1 MGLHIHFYEELSV
14 MLSGQDAHPVFH
26 YCIKPKAAS
35 SDKWRNFYSFLS
47 ARMPWLKR
55 KALAVKAWI
64 SYVYHKMYRSDN
76 GRKFFTLVLVIC
88 MLVFQVVDFHAAK
101 EACSFQVEWAAKG
114 KALSLTP
121 YDIGLPG
128 IDGEVELGPKSFME
142 NILYPFQTS
151 LWVYMVALMMTLL
164 LFSYRLA
171 DLNPTHGRYGLS
183 VQAAST
189 CSRDEKQVAQLVKA
203 WGWSRPAVLAFV
215 DQLQKY
221 EILEVC
227 NMVTS
232 EVDKK
237 TSVPKRIKMLLEKRK
252 IWD

>member
-1 MGLHIHFYEELSV
+1 MIKTLSDYNLLESEELKDSINTLFLELRSKLPEFFKEVPLPTIPHEDYVEVVIPASKQVMMEDLVEWLEKKLGLHILYASKQNYGKLLKAAAYSTSV
-14 MLSGQDAHPVFH
+14 PFVFH

-47 ARMPWLKR
+47 ARMPWMKR

-101 EACSFQVEWAAKG
+101 KACSFQVEWAAKG
-114 KALSLTP
+114 KALSLTS

-142 NILYPFQTS
+142 NILYPFQAS
-151 LWVYMVALMMTLL
+151 LGLHGGFDDDVA
-164 LFSYRLA
+164 
-171 DLNPTHGRYGLS
+171 
-183 VQAAST
+183 
-189 CSRDEKQVAQLVKA
+189 
-203 WGWSRPAVLAFV
+203 AVFL
-215 DQLQKY
+215 
-221 EILEVC
+221 
-227 NMVTS
+227 
-232 EVDKK
+232 
-237 TSVPKRIKMLLEKRK
+237 
-252 IWD
+252 

>member
-1 MGLHIHFYEELSV
+1 
-14 MLSGQDAHPVFH
+14 MLSGQDAVFH

-189 CSRDEKQVAQLVKA
+189 CSWDEKQVAQLVKA

>member
-1 MGLHIHFYEELSV
+1 MAINDYSATVLTEEQREQLLALSDDLPGLLERL
-14 MLSGQDAHPVFH
+14 DA
-26 YCIKPKAAS
+26 
-35 SDKWRNFYSFLS
+35 
-47 ARMPWLKR
+47 R
-55 KALAVKAWI
+55 KHV
-64 SYVYHKMYRSDN
+64 RD
-76 GRKFFTLVLVIC
+76 
-88 MLVFQVVDFHAAK
+88 K

-128 IDGEVELGPKSFME
+128 IDGEVELGPKAFME

-232 EVDKK
+232 KVVHLKPSIFSSGLSP
-237 TSVPKRIKMLLEKRK
+237 TPGG
-252 IWD
+252 

>member
-1 MGLHIHFYEELSV
+1 MGF
-14 MLSGQDAHPVFH
+14 
-26 YCIKPKAAS
+26 KPKAAS
-35 SDKWRNFYSFLS
+35 SDKWRNFYCFLS

-64 SYVYHKMYRSDN
+64 SYVYHKMYRSGD
-76 GRKFFTLVLVIC
+76 GRKFLTLVLVIC
-88 MLVFQVVDFHAAK
+88 MLEFQVVDFHAAK
-101 EACSFQVEWAAKG
+101 ETCSFQVEWAAKG

-142 NILYPFQTS
+142 NILYPFQAS

-203 WGWSRPAVLAFV
+203 WGWSRPAVLVFV

-232 EVDKK
+232 KVVHLKPSIFSSGLSP
-237 TSVPKRIKMLLEKRK
+237 TPGG
-252 IWD
+252 

>member
-1 MGLHIHFYEELSV
+1 MIVLKWLLAMLLTSV
-14 MLSGQDAHPVFH
+14 PFVFH

-47 ARMPWLKR
+47 ARMPWMKR

-101 EACSFQVEWAAKG
+101 EACSFQVECAAKG

-128 IDGEVELGPKSFME
+128 MDGEVELGPKSFME

-183 VQAAST
+183 VQAASA

-232 EVDKK
+232 KVVHLKPSIFSSGLSP
-237 TSVPKRIKMLLEKRK
+237 TPGG
-252 IWD
+252 

>member
-1 MGLHIHFYEELSV
+1 
-14 MLSGQDAHPVFH
+14 
-26 YCIKPKAAS
+26 
-35 SDKWRNFYSFLS
+35 
-47 ARMPWLKR
+47 
-55 KALAVKAWI
+55 
-64 SYVYHKMYRSDN
+64 
-76 GRKFFTLVLVIC
+76 
-88 MLVFQVVDFHAAK
+88 
-101 EACSFQVEWAAKG
+101 
-114 KALSLTP
+114 
-121 YDIGLPG
+121 
-128 IDGEVELGPKSFME
+128 
-142 NILYPFQTS
+142 
-151 LWVYMVALMMTLL
+151 MVALMMTLL

-189 CSRDEKQVAQLVKA
+189 CSWDEKQVAQLVKA